1 MSVLIKCSQEFILL
15 LQKHSST
22 YHKKHH
28 LFLIHQYYLHNHLSH
43 HKFSKHECI
52 CHYYIEIPDSCMMV
66 FLNVRKNQEKTKKS
80 HLKPY
85 SLQLQSISKLSKTPQ
100 TLEKSVGLLKFI
112 GTQKYYFPVKTL
124 LLFVSV
130 IAVIFTSIYITAL
143 GY

>member
-22 YHKKHH
+22 YRKKLH

-43 HKFSKHECI
+43 HKSSNHECI
-52 CHYYIEIPDSCMMV
+52 SHYYIEIANTRMMV
-66 FLNVRKNQEKTKKS
+66 FLNVRKNQEKTKKL
-80 HLKPY
+80 HLKHY

-143 GY
+143 GC